1 VFKDKRL
8 WRRAAQEIGCVGA
21 GGRFIPEASDISTAK
36 PTGPTRFRS
45 WLAGGFL
52 DDNDSL
58 VPNTLGS
65 LKLEMCFRTDW
76 RLLLKLK
83 YMSFSIKEQL

>member
-1 VFKDKRL
+1 VEACSSRNRL
-8 WRRAAQEIGCVGA
+8 C
-21 GGRFIPEASDISTAK
+21 
-36 PTGPTRFRS
+36 RS
-45 WLAGGFL
+45 WTDLFQKLRTYPLPSPPARQDSVRGLQGGFL